1 MCSFTSCEKDCQVF
15 KVQSVHLQIDG
26 GLHEEENH
34 FDVGSPPNT
43 TLLLI
48 VVVVAAAGL
57 LVAIVHT
64 DVQRL
69 EVLEVLPHILEDI
82 RVLHFEADEA
92 KILQSSAV

>member
-1 MCSFTSCEKDCQVF
+1 MFRVSFHN
-15 KVQSVHLQIDG
+15 VHLQIDG

-34 FDVGSPPNT
+34 FNVGPSLNT
-43 TLLLI
+43 TLIII
-48 VVVVAAAGL
+48 VVLLVAAGL
-57 LVAIVHT
+57 LVAIVHA

-69 EVLEVLPHILEDI
+69 EVLEVLPHILEDV